1 MRKAGVEMDR
11 AVPPGSSHRLVRA
24 CHAVGAAV
32 AFGALS
38 VQGDTGVIAVMATR
52 NRLERTLLRRLL
64 ARELCFYA
72 LMLVVYFTVRFR
84 HLPVWKHVAFAA
96 NLTYELVP
104 RTPRAQILTSMP
116 VIRDFDRFYDVE
128 RAAREL
134 VVGKDVLDTNQVK
147 FVDVSDTKVRRSGGL
162 PGNLGNT
169 FFFATGMLAVAAF
182 FRPQAVVAR
191 LRAYE
196 RYELL
201 HRRQRP
207 DLPAAH
213 AAAAATWRR
222 AGRAMG
228 SACAVVVQPI
238 FDERHPT
245 RAGAASLARL
255 ELRAARAV
263 RPVTTCHHPPMQ

>member
-1 MRKAGVEMDR
+1 MDR

-84 HLPVWKHVAFAA
+84 HLPVWNHVALAA
-96 NLTYELVP
+96 NRTYELVP

-134 VVGKDVLDTNQVK
+134 VVGRDVLDTNHVK
-147 FVDVSDTKVRRSGGL
+147 FVDVSDTKVSPASGG
-162 PGNLGNT
+162 PAGE
-169 FFFATGMLAVAAF
+169 
-182 FRPQAVVAR
+182 
-191 LRAYE
+191 AYPMC
-196 RYELL
+196 
-201 HRRQRP
+201 RRRNVGCGCIP
-207 DLPAAH
+207 SSESCC
-213 AAAAATWRR
+213 
-222 AGRAMG
+222 G
-228 SACAVVVQPI
+228 STRTVQK
-238 FDERHPT
+238 T
-245 RAGAASLARL
+245 
-255 ELRAARAV
+255 
-263 RPVTTCHHPPMQ
+263 

>member
-1 MRKAGVEMDR
+1 MDR

-191 LRAYE
+191 LGAYE

-201 HRRQRP
+201 YRRQRP

-228 SACAVVVQPI
+228 SACAVVVQPV

-263 RPVTTCHHPPMQ
+263 RPVTTCHHPPRQ